1 MIDVY
6 IKITTQGIFLRPIH
20 QNKQERLNK
29 LMKFAGCGQ
38 ALVDKKNPDLT
49 VKQLRE
55 DRDAW
60 TYLS

>member
-38 ALVDKKNPDLT
+38 ALVDKKILI
-49 VKQLRE
+49 
-55 DRDAW
+55 
-60 TYLS
+60 